1 MNDQNA
7 HSYDLLQAQ
16 NLLSRLL
23 PGSAGTVRESKTSL
37 NPPIY
42 SSLSSISMPEK
53 SQPMGDSSK
62 APVAA
67 AVEDPEL
74 SPQNFD
80 SWENCIAWSMS
91 VTRAEAAF
99 VVDPQGFVIA
109 SRGRIPSQGFE
120 GTGAELVCS
129 IEQVERIAPDAGK
142 IFCLDVDFDKR
153 KIIGFVTPSE
163 NSAPYVVGL
172 VAPEPLRSELKLMI
186 ARQIADNLPNLD

>member
-1 MNDQNA
+1 MNDQNV

-16 NLLSRLL
+16 NLLNRLL
-23 PGSAGTVRESKTSL
+23 PRSATTVREGISGNDSPK
-37 NPPIY
+37 Y
-42 SSLSSISMPEK
+42 SSLSSLNVPENSPQK
-53 SQPMGDSSK
+53 ESYEKVP
-62 APVAA
+62 APTDA
-67 AVEDPEL
+67 EEPEF

-80 SWENCIAWSMS
+80 SWESCIAWSMS

-109 SRGRIPSQGFE
+109 SRGRVPSQGFE

-153 KIIGFVTPSE
+153 KIVGFVTPTE
-163 NSAPYVVGL
+163 NSAPYVIGL
-172 VAPEPLRSELKLMI
+172 VAPEPLRSEVKIGI